1 MVPPILPGRAAGF
14 GAPTGEPTFVPDQI
28 RTSLRRHA
36 AALVLA
42 VTAVVAGA
50 PALPARDHPPRKPA
64 PAAFQPADSLEG
76 NYLAAYVAGAAR
88 DTAAAATFYREALKE
103 DMRNPDL
110 VERAFV
116 SFLADGA
123 MQEGF
128 KSAERLSGKE
138 ATSSLA
144 QLALGV
150 RDLKARQYASARGFL
165 MKGSKGRAADLTA
178 TLLTAWSYAGAGDGK
193 KALET
198 VDKLKGER
206 AYAVF
211 RDYHAGLIAETVG
224 NQAEAEKRLK
234 SAYEAERNTLRIVDA
249 YARLQSRRGQK
260 EAALQTYAAFE
271 AVLPRH
277 PIVRDAVEQ
286 LKSGR
291 TLPPLVATAQEGA
304 AEVLYGL
311 GAAGNT
317 QGDELPATCH

>member
-1 MVPPILPGRAAGF
+1 MRLETSAGATTLESNLVPLPNTRLFARFLPILLVSAACV
-14 GAPTGEPTFVPDQI
+14 AASP
-28 RTSLRRHA
+28 A
-36 AALVLA
+36 AA
-42 VTAVVAGA
+42 
-50 PALPARDHPPRKPA
+50 ARSLA
-64 PAAFQPADSLEG
+64 PAAPGFEPADSLEG
-76 NYLAAYVAGAAR
+76 NYLAAYIAGALR
-88 DTAAAATFYREALKE
+88 DTAAAASYYRETLKA
-103 DMRNPDL
+103 DPRNPEVL
-110 VERAFV
+110 ERAFV

-123 MQEGF
+123 MPDAF
-128 KSAERLSGKE
+128 RLADRVVGRDN
-138 ATSSLA
+138 ANGLA
-144 QLALGV
+144 HLALGAKH
-150 RDLKARQYASARGFL
+150 LKAKQYATARAHL
-165 MKGSKGRAADLTA
+165 AKGGRGRAADLTA
-178 TLLTAWSYAGAGDGK
+178 TLIAAWAYAGAGDGK

-234 SAYEAERNTLRIVDA
+234 TAYEAERNTLRIVDA

-317 QGDELPATCH
+317 QGDELPAIVYLRLAL